1 MPSITTSN
9 NDSLDVT
16 TAIGN
21 YGNVLDKI
29 IVGRGNASKP
39 GLVTIDEK
47 DDVSENQYD
56 YFDHDLEVLVIL
68 SSFLGVLVL
77 VGNIFILYISKY
89 ASGGKSPTL
98 VFVRSLC
105 VTDAIAG
112 VFAVSKGV
120 QASLSNIGL
129 SIKKFNGRRI
139 KNTVEP
145 FVGPYVTYVCR

>member
-1 MPSITTSN
+1 MPSITSN

-29 IVGRGNASKP
+29 VVGRDNASKS
-39 GLVTIDEK
+39 GLITIDEN
-47 DDVSENQYD
+47 DDVAENQYD

-89 ASGGKSPTL
+89 ASAGKSPTL

-105 VTDAIAG
+105 VADAIAG

-120 QASLSNIGL
+120 QASLNDIGL
-129 SIKKFNGRRI
+129 SVNNLNGRRS
-139 KNTVEP
+139 KKHTS
-145 FVGPYVTYVCR
+145 R

>member
-1 MPSITTSN
+1 MPSITSN

-16 TAIGN
+16 TTNGN
-21 YGNVLDKI
+21 YDNVLDL
-29 IVGRGNASKP
+29 IVGRGNASKSV
-39 GLVTIDEK
+39 LVTVDEK
-47 DDVSENQYD
+47 DDVLENQYD
-56 YFDHDLEVLVIL
+56 YFDHDLEILVIF

-105 VTDAIAG
+105 VADAIAG

-120 QASLSNIGL
+120 QASQSNVGL
-129 SIKKFNGRRI
+129 SAFHL
-139 KNTVEP
+139 
-145 FVGPYVTYVCR
+145 CR

>member
-1 MPSITTSN
+1 MPSITNS

-16 TAIGN
+16 TVNGN
-21 YGNVLDKI
+21 YGNVLDLT
-29 IVGRGNASKP
+29 VGRGNASRS

-47 DDVSENQYD
+47 HDVSENQYD

-68 SSFLGVLVL
+68 SSFLGVLLL

-105 VTDAIAG
+105 VADAIAG

-120 QASLSNIGL
+120 QASLNNL
-129 SIKKFNGRRI
+129 SFSMNKLNGKRTR
-139 KNTVEP
+139 NMVELP
-145 FVGPYVTYVCR
+145 FV

>member
-9 NDSLDVT
+9 NDGLDVT

-21 YGNVLDKI
+21 YGNILDKI

-39 GLVTIDEK
+39 GLVTIDKK

-105 VTDAIAG
+105 VADAIAG

>member
-1 MPSITTSN
+1 MPSIASN

-16 TAIGN
+16 TANGN
-21 YGNVLDKI
+21 YDNVLDLV
-29 IVGRGNASKP
+29 VGRGNASKS
-39 GLVTIDEK
+39 GLVTVDEK

-56 YFDHDLEVLVIL
+56 YFDHDLEILVIL
-68 SSFLGVLVL
+68 SSFLGVVVL

-105 VTDAIAG
+105 VADAIAG

-120 QASLSNIGL
+120 QASLNNVGL
-129 SIKKFNGRRI
+129 SVIELNGTR
-139 KNTVEP
+139 N
-145 FVGPYVTYVCR
+145 